1 MKINEKQTE
10 AAKRQPT
17 ESVWSSLD
25 KSFVWHPFTQMEQ
38 WNQSKPL
45 VIESGKGNYLFDT
58 EGNRYFDGVSSLWTN
73 VHGHNHPKINQ
84 AIINQAE
91 QIAHCTLLGLASPPS
106 IALAQRLVD
115 ITPTG
120 LSKVF
125 YSDSGSSA
133 VEIAIKMAFQYW
145 KNRGQTQKTKFVSLK
160 NAYHGDTLGAVSVG
174 GIDLFHEV
182 FSPLLFSGFSV
193 TPPYLYRDPLGGTEQ
208 ECCNRAVL
216 ELHELL
222 ETNHQSIAAM
232 IVEPL
237 VQGAA
242 GMLTYASDYLRKV
255 SELCKEFEVLLIV
268 DEVATG
274 FGRTGTMFACE
285 HEKIH
290 PDLVCLAKG
299 ITGGYLPLAAT
310 LVTDEIYAM
319 FLADPSEDKQF
330 FHGHTYTGNALA
342 AAAALA
348 SIQIFED
355 DDVITNLAPKIQLI
369 DKELTEKIKPLSF
382 VGDIRQC
389 GMMVGIELVRDK
401 EKAISFACDE
411 LIGAQVCH
419 KARDYGVIL
428 RPLGDV
434 IVLMPPLSSTK
445 DELVSL
451 IDTVASS
458 ILDITGSM

>member
-10 AAKRQPT
+10 AAKRQST
-17 ESVWSSLD
+17 ESMWSSLD

-38 WNQSKPL
+38 WNQSNSL
-45 VIESGKGNYLFDT
+45 VIESGEGNYLFDT
-58 EGNRYFDGVSSLWTN
+58 EGNRYFDGISSLWTN

>member
-369 DKELTEKIKPLSF
+369 DKALTEKIKPLSF